1 MPFSDNQGVKLHYEV
16 RGSGPPI
23 IFNHGFPRDRT
34 SWFAYADLLQDRY
47 TCILPDQRGMGLSDK
62 PRDIDAYSFDR
73 KVADILSVLDD
84 LGIEKAVYWGFS
96 MGGGVGWAGAR
107 YAPNRFHAFV
117 IGGSEPFRRDA
128 DREAIRAS
136 AARIQ
141 TSAESHP
148 DQDVEAL
155 YASQMASSLGP
166 NFEDVLPTMTMPSL
180 VYVGED
186 DPRLASITEAA
197 ALMPNVTFFT
207 LPHRDHSAT
216 HRDAGAVV
224 AQALPFLT
232 KVMHGA
238 GTLPG

>member
-1 MPFSDNQGVKLHYEV
+1 MPFSDNQGVKINYEV

-34 SWFAYADLLQDRY
+34 AWFGYADLLQDHF
-47 TCILPDQRGMGLSDK
+47 TCIMPDQRGMGLSDK
-62 PRDIDAYSFDR
+62 PHDVDAYAFEI

-84 LGIEKAVYWGFS
+84 LGIERAVYWGYS
-96 MGGGVGWAGAR
+96 MGGGVGWAAAR
-107 YAPNRFHAFV
+107 YAPERFHAFV

-136 AARIQ
+136 ASRIR

-148 DQDVEAL
+148 GQDVEAL
-155 YASQMASSLGP
+155 YASQIASSLGP

-186 DPRLASITEAA
+186 DPRFASIADA
-197 ALMPNVTFFT
+197 VALMPNVTFFT
-207 LPHRDHSAT
+207 LPERDHSAT
-216 HRDAGAVV
+216 HRDASAVIT
-224 AQALPFLT
+224 QAVPFLDG
-232 KVMHGA
+232 VMQGIEE
-238 GTLPG
+238 L